1 MEVLLLLAL
10 PRKAKLLPA
19 RMAIPPPVSPRK
31 AKVQLTLLPN
41 KVELLLART
50 EALLPQAPPR
60 RERPLLDR
68 RVLHLPA

>member
-41 KVELLLART
+41 KVELLART